1 MEKEFREIVYR
12 ITNFTGPGSLS
23 KLEDKLVEL
32 PGVKFV
38 DFEFPVAVL
47 RIDVDESVFKD
58 SEVVESI
65 RRMGLSILKRSDST
79 L

>member
-1 MEKEFREIVYR
+1 MKNEFREIVYR
-12 ITNFTGPGSLS
+12 ITNFTGPGSLA

-47 RIDVDESVFKD
+47 RIDVDENSFED
-58 SEVVESI
+58 SAALEF
-65 RRMGLSILKRSDST
+65 LKKLGFTIEARADSPA
-79 L
+79 

>member
-12 ITNFTGPGSLS
+12 ITNFTGPGSLAD
-23 KLEDKLVEL
+23 LEASLVNL

-47 RIDVDESVFKD
+47 RIDVDESAFKD
-58 SEVVESI
+58 SAALES
-65 RRMGLSILKRSDST
+65 LKKLGFAIEPHAGSSF
-79 L
+79 

>member
-1 MEKEFREIVYR
+1 MENEFRQIVYR

-23 KLEDKLVEL
+23 KLEDKLVGL

-47 RIDVDESVFKD
+47 RIDVDESAFKD
-58 SEVVESI
+58 SAALESLTNLGFAI
-65 RRMGLSILKRSDST
+65 ETRDDST
-79 L
+79 S